1 MKYLVVVRGFNEADN
16 NTPSDEIWTKITD
29 IEPSDLP
36 KYEKIYTSEFIVGNN
51 KTEMSDVL
59 TLDLAERSDGK
70 YKIELVVYDMKNNYR
85 LWRLP

>member
-36 KYEKIYTSEFIVGNN
+36 KYEKVYTSEVEADYEYGVSEDFYPIA
-51 KTEMSDVL
+51 E
-59 TLDLAERSDGK
+59 LDEEWLKVME
-70 YKIELVVYDMKNNYR
+70 I
-85 LWRLP
+85 W